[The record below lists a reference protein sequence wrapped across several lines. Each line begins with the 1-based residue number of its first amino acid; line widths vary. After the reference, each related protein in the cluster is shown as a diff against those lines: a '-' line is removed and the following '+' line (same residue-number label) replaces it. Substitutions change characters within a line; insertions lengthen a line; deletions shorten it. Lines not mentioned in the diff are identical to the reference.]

1 MKMVNVTAII
11 ERASDGGFAT
21 YMLESFEKFAAH
33 GFGNTAEEA
42 KEDLFVA
49 IEEFRE
55 MLGDDVPQMNIT
67 FKYDITSFLAEYRDK
82 FGLSGLQIITGLNR
96 KRLQE
101 YLSGERHP
109 SPKTVR
115 KIEQSVHVFASKLQ
129 DLQLAHIRFY
139 VF

>member
-21 YMLESFEKFAAH
+21 YMLESFEKFGAH

-115 KIEQSVHVFASKLQ
+115 KIEQSVHDFASKLM
-129 DLQLAHIRFY
+129 DLQLAYIRL
-139 VF
+139 

>member
-67 FKYDITSFLAEYRDK
+67 FNYDITSFLAEYRDK
-82 FGLSGLQIITGLNR
+82 FGLSGLQIITGLKR
-96 KRLQE
+96 KQLQE

-115 KIEQSVHVFASKLQ
+115 KIEQSVHDFASKLM
-129 DLQLAHIRFY
+129 DLQLAYIRL
-139 VF
+139 

>member
-1 MKMVNVTAII
+1 MVNATAII

-21 YMLESFEKFAAH
+21 YMLEDFEKFGAH

-115 KIEQSVHVFASKLQ
+115 KIEQSVHDFASKLM
-129 DLQLAHIRFY
+129 DLQLAYIRL
-139 VF
+139 

>member
-1 MKMVNVTAII
+1 MVNVTAII

-21 YMLESFEKFAAH
+21 YMLESFEKLAAH

-115 KIEQSVHVFASKLQ
+115 KIEQSVHDFASKLK
-129 DLQLAHIRFY
+129 DLQLAYIRL
-139 VF
+139 

>member
-1 MKMVNVTAII
+1 MVNVTAII

-109 SPKTVR
+109 SLKTVR
-115 KIEQSVHVFASKLQ
+115 KIEQSVHDFASKLM
-129 DLQLAHIRFY
+129 DLQLAYIRL
-139 VF
+139 

>member
-1 MKMVNVTAII
+1 MVNVTAII

-21 YMLESFEKFAAH
+21 YMLEDFEKFGAH

-101 YLSGERHP
+101 YLSGERNP

-115 KIEQSVHVFASKLQ
+115 KIEQSVHDFASKLM
-129 DLQLAHIRFY
+129 DLQLAYIRL
-139 VF
+139 

>member
-21 YMLESFEKFAAH
+21 YMLESFEKFGAH

-42 KEDLFVA
+42 KEDVFVA

-101 YLSGERHP
+101 YLSGERLP

-115 KIEQSVHVFASKLQ
+115 KIEQSVHDFASKLMY
-129 DLQLAHIRFY
+129 LQLAYIRL
-139 VF
+139 

>member
-11 ERASDGGFAT
+11 ERASDGGFST
-21 YMLESFEKFAAH
+21 YMLESFEKFGAH

-42 KEDLFVA
+42 MEDLFVA

-109 SPKTVR
+109 SPKTVK
-115 KIEQSVHVFASKLQ
+115 KIEQSVHDFASKLM
-129 DLQLAHIRFY
+129 DLQLAYIRL
-139 VF
+139 

>member
-1 MKMVNVTAII
+1 MVNVTAII

-109 SPKTVR
+109 SPKTVKKNR
-115 KIEQSVHVFASKLQ
+115 AKCPRLCI
-129 DLQLAHIRFY
+129 
-139 VF
+139 

>member
-1 MKMVNVTAII
+1 MVNVTAII

-21 YMLESFEKFAAH
+21 YMLEDFEKFGAH

-115 KIEQSVHVFASKLQ
+115 KIEQSVHNFASKLK
-129 DLQLAHIRFY
+129 DLQLAYIRL
-139 VF
+139 

>member
-11 ERASDGGFAT
+11 ERASDGGFST
-21 YMLESFEKFAAH
+21 YMLESFEKFGAH

-67 FKYDITSFLAEYRDK
+67 FKYDFTSFLAEYKDK
-82 FGLSGLQIITGLNR
+82 FGLSGLQIITGLKR
-96 KRLQE
+96 KQLQE
-101 YLSGERHP
+101 YLSGKRHP

-115 KIEQSVHVFASKLQ
+115 KIEQSVHDFASKLM
-129 DLQLAHIRFY
+129 DLQLAYIRL
-139 VF
+139 

>member
-1 MKMVNVTAII
+1 MVNVTAII
-11 ERASDGGFAT
+11 ERASDGGFST
-21 YMLESFEKFAAH
+21 YMLESFEKFAAY

-42 KEDLFVA
+42 KEDLFIA
-49 IEEFRE
+49 IEELRE
-55 MLGDDVPQMNIT
+55 ILGDDVPQMNIT
-67 FKYDITSFLAEYRDK
+67 FKYDITSFLSEYRDK

-115 KIEQSVHVFASKLQ
+115 KIEQSVHDFASKLM
-129 DLQLAHIRFY
+129 DLQLAYIRL
-139 VF
+139 

>member
-49 IEEFRE
+49 IEDFRE

-115 KIEQSVHVFASKLQ
+115 KIEQSVHDFASKLM
-129 DLQLAHIRFY
+129 DLQLAYIRL
-139 VF
+139 

>member
-1 MKMVNVTAII
+1 MVNVTAII

-21 YMLESFEKFAAH
+21 YMLESFEKFGVH

-115 KIEQSVHVFASKLQ
+115 KIEQSVHDFASKLM
-129 DLQLAHIRFY
+129 DLQLAYIRL
-139 VF
+139 

>member
-1 MKMVNVTAII
+1 MVNVTAII

-21 YMLESFEKFAAH
+21 FMLEDFEKFAAH

-115 KIEQSVHVFASKLQ
+115 KIEQSVHDFASKLK
-129 DLQLAHIRFY
+129 DLQLAYIRL
-139 VF
+139 

>member
-67 FKYDITSFLAEYRDK
+67 FKYDITSFLTEYRDK

-115 KIEQSVHVFASKLQ
+115 KIEQSVHDFASKLM
-129 DLQLAHIRFY
+129 DLQLAYIKL
-139 VF
+139 

>member
-115 KIEQSVHVFASKLQ
+115 KIEQSVHDFASKLK
-129 DLQLAHIRFY
+129 DLQLAYIRL
-139 VF
+139 

>member
-1 MKMVNVTAII
+1 MVNATAII
-11 ERASDGGFAT
+11 ERASDGGYAI
-21 YMLESFEKFAAH
+21 YMLEDFEKFGAH

-67 FKYDITSFLAEYRDK
+67 FKYDFTSFLAEYKDK
-82 FGLSGLQIITGLNR
+82 FGLSGLQIITGLKR
-96 KRLQE
+96 KQLQE

-115 KIEQSVHVFASKLQ
+115 KIEQSVHDFASKLK
-129 DLQLAHIRFY
+129 DLQLAYIRL
-139 VF
+139 

>member
-1 MKMVNVTAII
+1 MVNVTAII
-11 ERASDGGFAT
+11 ERASDGGFST
-21 YMLESFEKFAAH
+21 YMLESFEKFAAY

-42 KEDLFVA
+42 KEDLFIG
-49 IEEFRE
+49 IEELRE
-55 MLGDDVPQMNIT
+55 ELGDDVPQMNIT

-115 KIEQSVHVFASKLQ
+115 KIEQGVHDFASKLK
-129 DLQLAHIRFY
+129 DLQLAYIRL
-139 VF
+139 

>member
-1 MKMVNVTAII
+1 MVNVTAII

-115 KIEQSVHVFASKLQ
+115 KIEQSVHDFASKLK
-129 DLQLAHIRFY
+129 DLQLAYIRL
-139 VF
+139 

>member
-1 MKMVNVTAII
+1 MVNATAII
-11 ERASDGGFAT
+11 ERASDGGFST
-21 YMLESFEKFAAH
+21 YMLEDFEKFGAH

-115 KIEQSVHVFASKLQ
+115 KIEQSVHDFASKLM
-129 DLQLAHIRFY
+129 DLQLAYIRL
-139 VF
+139 

>member
-1 MKMVNVTAII
+1 MVNVTAII
-11 ERASDGGFAT
+11 ERASDGGFST
-21 YMLESFEKFAAH
+21 YMLESFGKFGAH

-96 KRLQE
+96 KRLQG

-115 KIEQSVHVFASKLQ
+115 KIEQSVHDFASKLM
-129 DLQLAHIRFY
+129 DLQLAYIKL
-139 VF
+139 

>member
-1 MKMVNVTAII
+1 MVNVTAII
-11 ERASDGGFAT
+11 ERASDGGSST
-21 YMLESFEKFAAH
+21 YMLESFEKFGAH

-42 KEDLFVA
+42 MEDLFVA

-55 MLGDDVPQMNIT
+55 VLGDDVPQMNIT

-115 KIEQSVHVFASKLQ
+115 RIEQSVHDFASKLM
-129 DLQLAHIRFY
+129 DLQLAYIKL
-139 VF
+139 

>member
-55 MLGDDVPQMNIT
+55 MLSTETNLA
-67 FKYDITSFLAEYRDK
+67 FLGFR
-82 FGLSGLQIITGLNR
+82 LSQ
-96 KRLQE
+96 
-101 YLSGERHP
+101 
-109 SPKTVR
+109 
-115 KIEQSVHVFASKLQ
+115 A
-129 DLQLAHIRFY
+129 
-139 VF
+139 

>member
-115 KIEQSVHVFASKLQ
+115 KIEQSVHDFASKLM
-129 DLQLAHIRFY
+129 DLQLAYIRL
-139 VF
+139 

>member
-1 MKMVNVTAII
+1 MVNVTAII

-101 YLSGERHP
+101 YLSGERLP

-115 KIEQSVHVFASKLQ
+115 KIEQSVHDFASKLM
-129 DLQLAHIRFY
+129 DLQLAYIRL
-139 VF
+139 

>member
-115 KIEQSVHVFASKLQ
+115 KIEQSVHDFAAKLK
-129 DLQLAHIRFY
+129 DLQLAYIRL
-139 VF
+139 

>member
-21 YMLESFEKFAAH
+21 YMLEDFEKFGAH

-115 KIEQSVHVFASKLQ
+115 KIEQSVHDFASKLN
-129 DLQLAHIRFY
+129 DLQLAYIRL
-139 VF
+139 